1 MSDIAIRVEGLGK
14 RYRIPHARRA
24 TMLREALVERLRAA
38 GGLLA
43 GRGRP
48 PADDTFWALRDVSFE
63 VERGEAVGIIGG
75 NGAGKSTLLKVLSRI
90 TEPTEGD
97 AWIHGRVGSLL
108 EVGTGFHAE
117 LTGRENTY
125 LNGAILGMKRA
136 EIDQKFD
143 EIVAFAGV
151 ERFIDTP
158 VKHYSSG
165 MYLRLAFAV
174 AAHLEPEILVVDEV
188 LAVGDATFQRKC
200 LGRMEDVARQGRT
213 VLFVSHNMDAVQR
226 LCSRCVLLERGRVA
240 AVGESREVVA
250 RYLARAGGEHAAGS
264 WIELDT
270 VERSGSGEVRFRAI
284 RYGSPGPHGSGP
296 AFPGGPLRFEVV
308 VDSDD
313 DREVGSLAVS
323 LRTLG
328 GTLLINADVFA
339 RGRVLRLRRG
349 RNTVVVHIEDL
360 PLNPGVYSVGL
371 WTGDSFG
378 PGYDGVPGAFQLEVV
393 PMHTEGVD
401 RVYMERD
408 GLVACRFEVTLE
420 YAPEAGGRHE
430 PAVPVAGSSSVGRA

>member
-1 MSDIAIRVEGLGK
+1 MSEIAIRVEGLGK
-14 RYRIPHARRA
+14 RYRIPHARRP

-38 GGLLA
+38 GGVLA

-48 PADDTFWALRDVSFE
+48 PAEETFWALRDVGFE
-63 VERGEAVGIIGG
+63 VRRGEAVGIVGG

-97 AWIHGRVGSLL
+97 AWIRGRVGSLL

-136 EIDQKFD
+136 EIDRKFD

-188 LAVGDATFQRKC
+188 LAVGDAAFQRKC
-200 LGRMEDVARQGRT
+200 LGRMEDVAREGRT
-213 VLFVSHNMDAVQR
+213 VLFVSHNMDAIQR
-226 LCSRCVLLERGRVA
+226 LCSRCVLLDGGRVA
-240 AVGESREVVA
+240 ALGESRAVVA
-250 RYLARAGGEHAAGS
+250 QYLARGGGEYAAGS
-264 WIELDT
+264 WIDLAA
-270 VERSGSGEVRFRAI
+270 VPRSGSGEVRFRAI
-284 RYGSPGPHGSGP
+284 RYGSPGPDGTGP
-296 AFPGGPLRFEVV
+296 AYPGGPLRFELVL
-308 VDSDD
+308 DSDAE
-313 DREVGSLAVS
+313 REVGSMAVS
-323 LRTLG
+323 LRTPG

-339 RGRVLRLRRG
+339 KGRTLRLRRG
-349 RNTVVVHIEDL
+349 RNTVAVQVEDL
-360 PLNPGVYSVGL
+360 PLNPGVYSLGL

-378 PGYDGVPGAFQLEVV
+378 PGYDAVPGAFEIEVV
-393 PMHTEGVD
+393 PMHGGEAD
-401 RVYMERD
+401 RVYMERS
-408 GLVACRFEVTLE
+408 GLVACRFDVVQEPLPD
-420 YAPEAGGRHE
+420 ADGGRE
-430 PAVPVAGSSSVGRA
+430 PGLHASASSAGRA